1 MLTRNIILP
10 NMHYAEH
17 NGDMLAYFDDTREF
31 VLNVGNNEIFMDASK
46 AKWVADTID
55 SVVRGEENV

>member
-1 MLTRNIILP
+1 
-10 NMHYAEH
+10 MHYAEH